1 MKKSKSKKKERNV
14 LFKNKL
20 AVFLIAVFISN
31 AFFEFQAVPYATA
44 LSTGLKPGDVIVYD
58 YTDTSSYFDTNMS
71 LVDFYEHISTQ
82 IVENILAVKNFEDK
96 IEIDFKLQLPYENK
110 EENHTWVLN
119 STLYLGS
126 SPIPQENIGFNFSDS
141 EFFNYLN
148 RCLNINEL
156 VLAGISP
163 EGNITWDYEVL
174 TNGLGFQINANYTNY
189 KYNYTKYYNFSV
201 SLFYSSSGVLL
212 RRIQEFSV
220 KVPPDYYQDGA
231 ILWVW
236 SKKTSINV
244 TLSNFDGKD
253 ERPWDPN
260 YTYPS
265 DISENGNIP
274 GYNLGIFIG
283 IMFTASLFII
293 RKRKHKYYND

>member
-1 MKKSKSKKKERNV
+1 MKKSKSKKKKRNV

-20 AVFLIAVFISN
+20 AVFLIAVFIST

-58 YTDTSSYFDTNMS
+58 YTDTGSYFDTNMS
-71 LVDFYEHISTQ
+71 LVDFYEYNSDQ
-82 IVENILAVKNFEDK
+82 IVENILAVKNSGDK
-96 IEIDFKLQLPYENK
+96 IEVNFLVQDEIG
-110 EENHTWVLN
+110 EENHTLVLN
-119 STLYLGS
+119 ST
-126 SPIPQENIGFNFSDS
+126 SPMGRLIIPQENIGFNFSNS

-148 RCLNINEL
+148 RCLNTNEL

-174 TNGLGFQINANYTNY
+174 TNGHGFQINANYTNY
-189 KYNYTKYYNFSV
+189 KYNCTEYYNFSV

-212 RRIQEFSV
+212 RRIQEYSV
-220 KVPPDYYQDGA
+220 KVPPDYYRNGA

-236 SKKTSINV
+236 IKKTSINE
-244 TLSNFDGKD
+244 TLSTFEGKD

-260 YTYPS
+260 YIYP
-265 DISENGNIP
+265 DNTLDDGQQKLIS
-274 GYNLGIFIG
+274 LGRFGFIG
-283 IMFTASLFII
+283 IFGVSVLFLI
-293 RKRKHKYYND
+293 RKNKLTKK